1 MSKKGI
7 DAAAL
12 LRDAGVRAT
21 PQRIRIVE
29 ILHARHRPLS
39 IEALVSAGK
48 GVFDMTTAYRAVETL
63 WKSGVVRR
71 IDLKQQHALYELAED
86 HHHHA
91 VCTSCGAIQDVSMC
105 ISPSLDEKVRR
116 AVGFSRVDS
125 HALEFF
131 GICNA
136 CAKK

>member
-1 MSKKGI
+1 MKKKAL

-12 LRDAGVRAT
+12 LRTANVRAT

-29 ILHARHRPLS
+29 ILHARHRPVS
-39 IEALVSAGK
+39 IEALVKAGK
-48 GVFDMTTAYRAVETL
+48 GVFDMTTAYRSVEML

-91 VCTSCGAIQDVSMC
+91 VCTSCGALADVSMC
-105 ISPSLDEKVRR
+105 ITPSLDEKVRR

-131 GICNA
+131 GICQN